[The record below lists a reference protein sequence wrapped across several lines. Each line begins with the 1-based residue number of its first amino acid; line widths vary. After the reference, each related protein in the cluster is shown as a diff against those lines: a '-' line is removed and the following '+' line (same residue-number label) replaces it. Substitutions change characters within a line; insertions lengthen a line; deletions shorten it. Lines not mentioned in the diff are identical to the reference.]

1 MTDRPTEKLS
11 VMAEGVR
18 AAYRSGQE
26 DEQLEPLIRVDG
38 KGEPIGSIKDGDFV
52 IFYDIR
58 GEREVQITRCFT
70 ERGFN
75 ECPVRDMKVGFAT
88 MIEYD
93 PGLDVDVAFPPPG
106 AVEGALGEMVSSAGM
121 KQVKICE
128 SEKAVHVGFFLN
140 GKRTEPF
147 ENERRV
153 VIESPRDVDTFDKKP
168 EMASSQV
175 IEAAVREIR
184 NHENDLVFVN
194 FPNVDVVGHIENREA
209 IHEAVRVVDRSVS
222 ETVAAA
228 LDEGMTVIVTA
239 DHGTVEK
246 WFYPDGA
253 VDTGHTDSPVPFI
266 IASPGLTGSSFTL
279 PSGRSLIDVA
289 PTALSIL
296 GLEPSGGMTGKSLI
310 DENALGLL
318 RSGNGRRRLL
328 LIIADGWGFN
338 EKTEGNLLAEAGTPG
353 MDRLFESFP
362 STILAAAGEDVGMPA
377 GTVGNSEAGHM
388 HIGAGRVIFSD
399 RLRIDRAVE
408 DGSYHRNPAFLSMM
422 HSARDAGTALHLYG
436 IVSFYS
442 SHGSVRHLEELIDAA
457 KAEGVKELY
466 IHSLLG
472 RRGERPESG
481 ALYIDRVERKCAEAG
496 IGKLVTVVGRFWALD
511 REHNWDRIEKAYR
524 AMVYGEG
531 TPVPE
536 V

>member
-1 MTDRPTEKLS
+1 MADRSTDKLS
-11 VMAEGVR
+11 LMAEGVR
-18 AAYRSGQE
+18 SAYKAGQE
-26 DEQLEPLIRVDG
+26 DEQLEPLVRVNE
-38 KGEPIGSIKDGDFV
+38 KGEPVGSIKDGDFV

-70 ERGFN
+70 EDGFS
-75 ECPVRDMKVGFAT
+75 EFPVRDMKVGFST

-93 PGLDVDVAFPPPG
+93 PGLDVEVAFPPPG
-106 AVEGALGEMVSSAGM
+106 AVEGAFGQVVSSAGM
-121 KQVKICE
+121 KQVKVCE

-140 GKRTEPF
+140 GKAGEPF

-168 EMASSQV
+168 EMAADQMV
-175 IEAAVREIR
+175 AAAITEIR
-184 NHENDLVFVN
+184 NSENDLVFVN

-246 WFYPDGA
+246 WYYPDGA

-266 IASPGLTGSSFTL
+266 VAAPGLDKTSFSLSS
-279 PSGRSLIDVA
+279 GGSLIDVA
-289 PTALSIL
+289 PTAISIL
-296 GLEPSGGMTGKSLI
+296 GLDPSPGMTGKSLI
-310 DENALGLL
+310 ENDGTGYFDKRDE
-318 RSGNGRRRLL
+318 RRRLL
-328 LIIADGWGFN
+328 LIIADGWGYN
-338 EKTEGNLLAEAGTPG
+338 ESADGNLLAEAGTPG
-353 MDRLFESFP
+353 MQRLFNSYP
-362 STILAAAGEDVGMPA
+362 STILAAAGEEVGMPK

-388 HIGAGRVIFSD
+388 HIGAGRVVYSD
-399 RLRIDRAVE
+399 RMRIDRAIE
-408 DGSYHRNPAFLSMM
+408 DGSYLKNSAFLSKM
-422 HSARDAGTALHLYG
+422 HGARDAGAALHLYG

-442 SHGSVRHLEELIDAA
+442 SHGSVSHLEALIDAA
-457 KAEGVKELY
+457 RAEGVKEVY

-481 ALYIDRVERKCAEAG
+481 ALYIDQVERKCAETG

-536 V
+536 A